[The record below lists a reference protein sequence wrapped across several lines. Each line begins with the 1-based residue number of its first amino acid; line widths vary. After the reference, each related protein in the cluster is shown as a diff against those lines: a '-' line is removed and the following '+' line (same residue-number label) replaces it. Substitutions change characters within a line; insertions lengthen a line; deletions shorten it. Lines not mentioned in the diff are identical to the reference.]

1 MQLTIDSSPIA
12 GITAHAL
19 LVGFCEGDKLTGDI
33 GEINSL
39 LDGALSEVA
48 GFSDGTDITGK
59 LGEVTTFYTHGK
71 MTARRVLVVGLGKR
85 VDLSQKNVRDATG
98 TVVRQLRDRKVKTV
112 ASLLHRSGLPKKHV
126 KEDLAA
132 YASATVEGT
141 ILALWEPDSYKLPAE
156 RKGSL
161 DTFTVAEPD
170 PKRSEAV
177 RQGVERGRILGES
190 SNLARTL
197 VNEPGNALPPAAMAE
212 RARLMAADVG
222 LGCEILD
229 EDAMYRYNMGG
240 ILSVS
245 VGSENRARLI
255 VLKHMPRPGE
265 PALALVG
272 KGITFDT
279 GGISIKPT
287 EGMGAMKGDMAGAA
301 AVIGAMRAIALLEIP
316 VNVVGLAP
324 CAENMP
330 SGKAFRPGDVVR
342 FMNGKT
348 SEIITTDAEGRL
360 VLADALTF
368 AIRNLRSARVVDVA
382 TLTGACIIALGH
394 IASGAWTNNAD
405 WLASVRAASE
415 TSGERIW
422 EMPLFDEYRKQIN
435 SDIADMKNSGGRPGG
450 AISAAMFIKEFVD
463 DVPWVHLDIAG
474 TSGSDNATHLAKG
487 PSGVMVRTFVHLA
500 EKLAAG

>member
-1 MQLTIDSSPIA
+1 
-12 GITAHAL
+12 
-19 LVGFCEGDKLTGDI
+19 
-33 GEINSL
+33 
-39 LDGALSEVA
+39 
-48 GFSDGTDITGK
+48 
-59 LGEVTTFYTHGK
+59 
-71 MTARRVLVVGLGKR
+71 
-85 VDLSQKNVRDATG
+85 
-98 TVVRQLRDRKVKTV
+98 
-112 ASLLHRSGLPKKHV
+112 
-126 KEDLAA
+126 
-132 YASATVEGT
+132 
-141 ILALWEPDSYKLPAE
+141 
-156 RKGSL
+156 
-161 DTFTVAEPD
+161 
-170 PKRSEAV
+170 
-177 RQGVERGRILGES
+177 
-190 SNLARTL
+190 
-197 VNEPGNALPPAAMAE
+197 MAE